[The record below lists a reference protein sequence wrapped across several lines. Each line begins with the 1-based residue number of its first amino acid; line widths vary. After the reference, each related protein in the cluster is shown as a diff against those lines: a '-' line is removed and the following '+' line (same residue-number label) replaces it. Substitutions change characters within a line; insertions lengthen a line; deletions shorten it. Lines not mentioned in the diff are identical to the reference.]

1 MFFVKDA
8 IALLVAGGVGTLL
21 RFLLSQ
27 WVDAKTDFSL
37 PVATFTVNVTG
48 CFLFGLFWAFMRYAT
63 GVPSSVNV
71 VLLTGF
77 VGAFTTFSTM
87 TFEFLLL
94 LKDSFFRGFL
104 YLSVTQLLGV
114 CFTALGIFCGK
125 FCFIR

>member
-1 MFFVKDA
+1 MRNA
-8 IALLVAGGVGTLL
+8 IVLLVAGGLGTLL

-27 WVDAKTDFSL
+27 WVDAKTDFPL
-37 PVATFTVNVTG
+37 PVATFTVNITG
-48 CFLFGLFWAFMRYAT
+48 CFLFGLLWTFLRYAT
-63 GVPSSVNV
+63 GLPSSISM

-94 LKDSFFRGFL
+94 LKNSFFQGFL
-104 YLSVTQLLGV
+104 YLGVTQLLGV